1 MTSGSDDSYED
12 SDSRNTDYQ
21 LNTANGSYSPS
32 HYSNLMLVSIQKL
45 EFKSL
50 SMQTDFLRLT
60 AMAMHLLSTKN
71 AP

>member
-1 MTSGSDDSYED
+1 MTSGSGDSYED
-12 SDSRNTDYQ
+12 SDSGNTDYQ

-32 HYSNLMLVSIQKL
+32 HYSNLMLVSIQKP

-60 AMAMHLLSTKN
+60 AMAMHLLSMN
-71 AP
+71 DAP